1 MYAAI
6 RQAKTKVEELA
17 RRMEGAIP
25 KISNQSMQPTATVT
39 AISTFNKFEEAE
51 EANRPRARLDRR
63 KREPLLLGDAK
74 PVAGP
79 VVVHTRAQSRN
90 VSQSNEVDGKS
101 RRRKAIVP

>member
-1 MYAAI
+1 
-6 RQAKTKVEELA
+6 
-17 RRMEGAIP
+17 
-25 KISNQSMQPTATVT
+25 MQPTATVT

-79 VVVHTRAQSRN
+79 VVVHTRA
-90 VSQSNEVDGKS
+90 
-101 RRRKAIVP
+101 